1 MKKNIVLNNVPSHI
15 KEGLVERGYNVVD
28 GSYEG
33 YVDTILYNSDEGSL
47 SYLNMF
53 DNVIDMTNGA
63 FIVDIKEKTPD
74 EIVSMIE
81 NRSYTSLF

>member
-1 MKKNIVLNNVPSHI
+1 MKKNIVLNDVPDHI
-15 KEGLVERGYNVVD
+15 KEDLVERGYNVVD
-28 GSYEG
+28 SSYEG

-47 SYLNMF
+47 GYLNIF

-63 FIVDIKEKTPD
+63 LIVDIKEKTQD
-74 EIVSMIE
+74 EIVSIIE